1 MQKLGVYRV
10 TAEVKIR
17 AVVETQAHDYEEACT
32 NVLDDLNVKPLSEI
46 VTNYDADKLDIWE
59 QTDVEEVEEGW

>member
-1 MQKLGVYRV
+1 MRVYRV

-17 AVVETQAHDYEEACT
+17 AVVETQANSYEEACD
-32 NVLDDLNVKPLSEI
+32 NVIDDLNVKPLSDI

>member
-1 MQKLGVYRV
+1 MRVYRV

-17 AVVETQAHDYEEACT
+17 AVVETQANSYEEACD
-32 NVLDDLNVKPLSEI
+32 NVIEDLNVKPLSDI

>member
-1 MQKLGVYRV
+1 MRVYRV

-17 AVVETQAHDYEEACT
+17 AVVETQANSYEEACD
-32 NVLDDLNVKPLSEI
+32 NVIDDLNVKPLSEI

>member
-10 TAEVKIR
+10 TCEVKVR
-17 AVVETQAHDYEEACT
+17 CVVETQASSYEEACD

>member
-1 MQKLGVYRV
+1 MKVYRV

-17 AVVETQAHDYEEACT
+17 AVVETQANSYEEACD
-32 NVLDDLNVKPLSEI
+32 NVIDDLNVKPLSEV